1 MAALKYVFYLSLIVF
16 ILLLS
21 YALTTEKPRQYKA
34 MLVVDIPKTPSLSA
48 LWGYGIEKG
57 RQLEGALAPAE
68 DDISKL
74 SEIKP
79 GDDPAKVTTNNTEAL
94 MSSRANQR
102 LQPLSFTPNTVVAFS
117 NNDAGGKIVLN
128 TTKCEKF
135 PGFVAYTTASDG
147 KVDYGCWTFDELY
160 IVINWN
166 HGGLNNYTYDR
177 FLDYQSGGLLKAKHL
192 FEATK
197 VGSLNA
203 TSEGAKHGR

>member
-34 MLVVDIPKTPSLSA
+34 MLVVDVPKTPSLSA

-57 RQLEGALAPAE
+57 RQLERALAPVE
-68 DDISKL
+68 DNISKFP
-74 SEIKP
+74 EIKP
-79 GDDPAKVTTNNTEAL
+79 GDDPKKVTANNEAL
-94 MSSRANQR
+94 VSSRADRR
-102 LQPLSFTPNTVVAFS
+102 LQSLTSTPNTVVAFS

-128 TTKCEKF
+128 TTQCEKSL
-135 PGFVAYTTASDG
+135 GFVAYTTASDG
-147 KVDYGCWTFDELY
+147 KVDYGCWSFDELY

-177 FLDYQSGGLLKAKHL
+177 FLDFQSGELLKSKHL
-192 FEATK
+192 LEATK
-197 VGSLNA
+197 VSSLNVIN
-203 TSEGAKHGR
+203 EGAKHGR